1 MERVALDQERE
12 ERILDAIIVD
22 AYGPEEQALG
32 WYYYLDGMLRFPFR
46 ARCIVER
53 VTSPV
58 RPGEEVDVVRLAS
71 EAACEHDMIVL
82 IRWNDRALGIPLSQ
96 LSGISIDEETQQ
108 AIEDWQYW
116 TARGHEF

>member
-12 ERILDAIIVD
+12 ERMLDAIIVD

-46 ARCIVER
+46 ARCITER

-58 RPGEEVDVVRLAS
+58 RPGEEVEVVRLAS
-71 EAACEHDMIVL
+71 EADCEHDMVVL
-82 IRWNDRALGIPLSQ
+82 IRWNGGVLGIPLSQ

-116 TARGHEF
+116 TALGHEF

>member
-1 MERVALDQERE
+1 M
-12 ERILDAIIVD
+12 LDAIIVD

-46 ARCIVER
+46 ARCITER

-58 RPGEEVDVVRLAS
+58 RPGEEVEVVRLAS
-71 EAACEHDMIVL
+71 EADCEHDMVVL
-82 IRWNDRALGIPLSQ
+82 IRWNGGVLGIPLSQ

-116 TARGHEF
+116 TALGHEF